1 MEAYKEFSTTS
12 RERRLYQWG
21 TLALIG
27 VSCAYEGYH
36 TFALGQL
43 SLMGWGYNLLFIIL
57 WCWRC
62 LFQYSIQLTGDKLIV
77 VMYGLGLER
86 RMTVYLKDLE
96 SFSNHYKR
104 SFFRKTAIKKY
115 VHRYSS
121 VDPQPQRILVYRE
134 NGKLCGLVFKSSD
147 ELMERLARRFPNQY
161 LEFPE

>member
-21 TLALIG
+21 TLVLIG

-43 SLMGWGYNLLFIIL
+43 SIMGWGYNLLFIIL

-104 SFFRKTAIKKY
+104 SFFRKTAIKNTSTGILPWIPSPSGSWCTGKTANSA
-115 VHRYSS
+115 VCCSS
-121 VDPQPQRILVYRE
+121 PVM
-134 NGKLCGLVFKSSD
+134 N
-147 ELMERLARRFPNQY
+147 
-161 LEFPE
+161 

>member
-134 NGKLCGLVFKSSD
+134 IGKLC
-147 ELMERLARRFPNQY
+147 
-161 LEFPE
+161 